1 MNILDT
7 IIAQKR
13 IEVAER
19 KQQRSI
25 ADLEK
30 MPFFGGE
37 TLSLK
42 QFLLDESKTGIIAEF
57 KRKSP
62 SKGVINANADLLQ
75 VTGSY
80 ATNGA
85 SGISVLTDEAFFGGK
100 MDDLLEATVNEVP
113 LLRKDFMIDEYQ
125 LVEAKAHGAAVI
137 LLIAACLTP
146 AAVKR
151 MAATATNLG
160 LEVLLEIH
168 NDEELAHIC
177 DEVTL
182 VGVNNR
188 NLKTFDVSIETSLGL
203 INKIPNS
210 KPAIAES
217 GISDVD
223 TIVTLHDAGFRGF
236 LIGENFMK
244 KADPTVAFAH
254 FVHDLRS
261 AFKKRG
267 ANN

>member
-7 IIAQKR
+7 IVARKKL
-13 IEVAER
+13 EVAER
-19 KQQRSI
+19 KKQTSI
-25 ADLEK
+25 AELEK
-30 MPFFGGE
+30 GKFFANK

-42 QFLLDESKTGIIAEF
+42 SFLLNPDKTGIIAEF

-62 SKGVINANADLLQ
+62 SKGIINDR
-75 VTGSY
+75 VTVEEVTAAY
-80 ATNGA
+80 AKHGA
-85 SGISVLTDEAFFGGK
+85 SGISVLTDTDFFGGTL
-100 MDDLLEATVNEVP
+100 DDLIAATINEVP

-125 LVEAKAHGAAVI
+125 LIEAKAFGAEVI

-146 AAVKR
+146 AQVKQ
-151 MAATATNLG
+151 MATVAKNLG

-168 NDEELAHIC
+168 NDEELDHIC
-177 DEVTL
+177 DAVDL

-188 NLKTFDVSIETSLGL
+188 NLKTFEVSIDTSLGL
-203 INKIPNS
+203 INKIPKE

-223 TIVTLHDAGFRGF
+223 TIVTLRQAGFKGF

-244 KADPTVAFAH
+244 QASPSIAFAD
-254 FVHDLRS
+254 FVNQLKAR
-261 AFKKRG
+261 
-267 ANN
+267 

>member
-7 IIAQKR
+7 IVAHKK

-19 KQQRSI
+19 KRLTSVTE
-25 ADLEK
+25 LEK
-30 MPFFGGE
+30 GRFFSNE

-42 QFLLDESKTGIIAEF
+42 SFLADPLKTGIIAEF

-62 SKGVINANADLLQ
+62 SKGIINDT
-75 VTGSY
+75 VTVEEVTTAY
-80 ATNGA
+80 AKHGA
-85 SGISVLTDEAFFGGK
+85 SGISVLTDHEFFGGSL
-100 MDDLLEATVNEVP
+100 DDLLAATINEVP

-125 LVEAKAHGAAVI
+125 LIEAKAFGAEVI

-146 AAVKR
+146 SEVR
-151 MAATATNLG
+151 SMATTAKGLG
-160 LEVLLEIH
+160 MEVLLEIH
-168 NDEELAHIC
+168 NDEELGHIC
-177 DEVTL
+177 DQVDL

-188 NLKTFDVSIETSLGL
+188 NLKTFEVSINTSLDL
-203 INKIPNS
+203 INKIPKE

-223 TIVTLHDAGFRGF
+223 TIVTLRQAGFKGF

-244 KADPTVAFAH
+244 EASPSIAFAD
-254 FVHDLRS
+254 FVNQLKAS
-261 AFKKRG
+261 
-267 ANN
+267 